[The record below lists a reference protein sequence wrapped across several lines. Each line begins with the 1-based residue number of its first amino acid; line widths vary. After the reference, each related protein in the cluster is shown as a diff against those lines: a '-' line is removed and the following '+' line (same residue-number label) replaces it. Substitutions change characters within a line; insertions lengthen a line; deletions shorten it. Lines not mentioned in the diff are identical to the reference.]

1 MKDHDSDFFIGARLA
16 ARRQKNG
23 IALEKAALDIRI
35 SIERLRQIE
44 SDDFSSF
51 AHPTYARLFLVDY
64 ANYLRVPLDEIRD
77 YLPGSRS
84 LGGTDNN
91 YLQVLL
97 ARQSFLHGE
106 QFQSLRRLLFASGG
120 VLALVIL
127 AVLAVFGWRIWK
139 KFERVKPQP
148 APPSAVLST
157 PAPTPRAALPVP
169 SPTPQATTT
178 PFFSPTPLPPAPT
191 PPAPKVRDASA
202 SPTPFTLPPFQPSS
216 RPKPPQ

>member
-1 MKDHDSDFFIGARLA
+1 MKEHDSDFFIGARLA

-35 SIERLRQIE
+35 STDRLRQIE
-44 SDDFSSF
+44 EDDFSSF

-64 ANYLRVPLDEIRD
+64 ANYLRVPLEEIRD

-127 AVLAVFGWRIWK
+127 VVLAVFGWRTWK

-148 APPSAVLST
+148 VPQSAVLST
-157 PAPTPRAALPVP
+157 PTPTPRAALPATSSTPKSAATPVFSPTP
-169 SPTPQATTT
+169 SPTP
-178 PFFSPTPLPPAPT
+178 SPKP
-191 PPAPKVRDASA
+191 RDADA